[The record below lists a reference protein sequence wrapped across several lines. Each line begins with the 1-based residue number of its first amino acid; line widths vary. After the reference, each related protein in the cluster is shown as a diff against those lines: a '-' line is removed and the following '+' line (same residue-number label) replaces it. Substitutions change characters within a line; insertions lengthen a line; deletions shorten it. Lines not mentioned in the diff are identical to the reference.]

1 MPFHLRP
8 QSGPDQLIEVPM
20 TDSIQIMDDNQL
32 RLKAISALNQELG
45 VAGTLRFLALIH
57 QSPTD
62 YMEISCHLYE
72 GQSLDDIFA
81 RAKENWQG

>member
-1 MPFHLRP
+1 MQEKENVLANTVSTIDPEEP
-8 QSGPDQLIEVPM
+8 
-20 TDSIQIMDDNQL
+20 
-32 RLKAISALNQELG
+32 AISALNQELG